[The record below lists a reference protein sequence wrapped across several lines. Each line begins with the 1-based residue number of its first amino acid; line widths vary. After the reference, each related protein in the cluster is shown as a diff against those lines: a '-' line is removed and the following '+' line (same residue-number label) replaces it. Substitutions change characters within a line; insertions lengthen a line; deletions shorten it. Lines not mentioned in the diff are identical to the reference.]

1 MKKKQPQS
9 SVRSKRKRTASS
21 SRTGKTS
28 RINIVPAPEQLAS
41 SRKKKMIPHLFAE
54 EKYRMLFSM
63 TTDGIV
69 VTDNAGRC
77 LDANNSACVLFGYSH
92 KELTSRS
99 ITDITAKEDVDAFR
113 SVWKKFLKDGCMVGE
128 FTVKTKSGNER
139 LVEFKSIANF
149 SPGIHVSTVRDLT
162 EQREALGVLQKN
174 EQRYRAF
181 IQNSTEGIWC
191 YVLKRPVDITLP
203 VKTQIKR
210 FFKDAFLQ
218 ECNDEFAKMYGYANA
233 GEIIGT
239 RMEEIVVKGD
249 PKNVQYLTQFIRSNY
264 RLREMETVEQDRN
277 GRQFLVI
284 NNIIGTVV
292 DGKLID
298 AWGTQRDITEKKKA
312 EYELRST
319 KDAYADLVHRIP
331 FVVYKWRMKKSG
343 EFILDFVSP
352 RVKDLYGISDE
363 YMLKNPAAIFE
374 LIHPDDRAAF
384 IERNNHCAR
393 TLEVFT
399 WEGRSLVNGV
409 ERWVQFNST
418 PRKLEDGDVLWDGI
432 LQETTERKQT
442 EVAILTKGNED
453 RILAEAAEA
462 LAGFTT
468 EESVFSYIATVL
480 DEIVPNSIII
490 LSAMHETDQTVRVR
504 NISGYS
510 GMLAKTARSILGFDP
525 EKIHFK
531 MEQML
536 IQKHS
541 VPHLH
546 RYENGIHEVAPT
558 ILTKRV
564 ASKLQSLLNFQDIY
578 SIGIT
583 GNMVH
588 GFIHLFCYDKHAKQ
602 NLRVIEPFVHL
613 CTMSLEKIRS
623 LNNITESERRYR
635 LLADNATDVV
645 WVMNFDGTFKYISP
659 SILALRGFTVDEL
672 LSLPVA
678 EHVLPSS
685 RSSIL
690 PLIEKAK
697 KVSAGITIDL
707 TPDIFEI
714 EQPCKD
720 GTTVWVEVNA
730 QVIFDDDRKPYGV
743 LGVSHNITKRKRA
756 EEELRRTNNE
766 NRFLVE
772 ASLALAGCSTEKD
785 VYAVIRKEIQ
795 QLIPGCVL
803 FIMNTSEDGQK
814 SIVTEIAGIES
825 SVLSAGMKL
834 LRYDPIG
841 KSFDN
846 MKGWAELFCK
856 PELHTFKGGLYELS
870 SGVIPKFLAPKIEIL
885 LGVKGFHS
893 IGIAEG
899 NTYLGYI
906 HIMTRQAE
914 MPVLTSTI
922 ETFAHQCYLSLAKI
936 RTQTKVAEEAHRR
949 TTMMNT
955 SGDGIAIINQEHRVV
970 ECNPQFARMLRYPPE
985 ELIGMYV
992 WNFEMTMTE
1001 SEIRE
1006 KFADLLSINMIFE
1019 ARHRR
1024 KDGTSYDVEVNA
1036 SGTMVG
1042 NEPLVFVVCRDITE
1056 RNDMIRA
1063 LQESEEK
1070 HRTMF
1075 DTMAQGVVYH
1085 DRSGAIV
1092 SANPAAERLLGLSAD
1107 QLMGRTSYDPRWHCI
1122 HEDGT
1127 PYSADTLPAEIS
1139 LRTGK
1144 QVLGC
1149 MVGVFNVKLER
1160 YFWIIVDSVPQFRA
1174 GETTPYM
1181 VYVTFEDVTE
1191 RKLIEE
1197 ERRTN
1202 IEQIKLSEESYRG
1215 LFNSVR
1221 DAIYIQNERAE
1232 FLDVND
1238 GAVKM
1243 YGYTRDE
1250 FVGKTPAYV
1259 SAPQVNDHFD
1269 FPEMIKD
1276 VMKDIPQHF
1285 EFWGRRKNGEI
1296 FPKNVSMY
1304 KGTYFGKP
1312 VIISMAQD
1320 ITERKRLEKEQ
1331 LNQFNEL
1338 NLLYSL
1344 TNSATM
1350 DIALVQIYDLAVSSI
1365 MRGLS
1370 CDRSAIL
1377 LFDAAGV
1384 LHFKSWSGLS
1394 ERYRTA
1400 TANHCPWSIDSVDP
1414 APILVEDVNND
1425 PSLEQ
1430 YLSLIRDEGIRS
1442 LAFIPLK
1449 HNGRLIGKFMVY
1461 FNDHHVF
1468 TEQEIRLSETIAL
1481 TIGGA
1486 IVRKQT
1492 ILALRENE
1500 AKLRTIFGTMEEGLA
1515 LNELVYNEHG
1525 DVVDY
1530 RILEVNPA
1538 FTRITNLEH
1547 NSIVGRLATDLYKM
1561 PTEYITRF
1569 WREHLNDK
1577 EAIKTDLID
1586 DQTKRWRHVSTSIP
1600 VNGRFVTSFID
1611 ITDLKNAEQALRSSE
1626 QYNRSLHD
1634 TSPNSTTVSDLNGT
1648 IVYINKQALVM
1659 YGHDLN
1665 ENLVGRNI
1673 FDWVPDHLRTEVAE
1687 KMKHLLEGKLLRNY
1701 QITAKRKN
1709 GDLFHAEINAT
1720 LVPNSEGQ
1728 PAFFLIISSDISE
1741 RVKNDKEIRIVRKRL
1756 ERAESVA
1763 QFGNWE
1769 LDLNEK
1775 LIHSSDGA
1783 KKIYGVSENIL
1794 PLETVQL
1801 MVLGEYRERMN
1812 TALTDLI
1819 ERNIP
1824 YSLEFKIRRMSD
1836 GEILDIYSKAEY
1848 HVVSRKVFGVIHNIT
1863 ERKKA
1868 QEYLEQSEKRYRNIV
1883 DNLHQAYYESNSKA
1897 VFTYCN
1903 PGFMIM
1909 SGYTEDELLSKV
1921 SFKMV
1926 APEHRRRV
1934 VDTYVQM
1941 MAEKRT
1947 DITIEFLI
1955 ETKHGKKFW
1964 IEQISHFNFDG
1975 SGIFT
1980 KASHLVKDI
1989 SERKQSHERLMESE
2003 QRYRQITEA
2012 ITDYIYTVTMQDHIA
2027 LSTKHGPGCLAV
2039 TGYSQDDFD
2048 QNRFLWYNMVVPE
2061 DRPIVERQLDRLFE
2075 QNASEPIEH
2084 RILRKDGI
2092 VRWVRNTLVPRRN
2105 ETGAVL
2111 SYDGL
2116 IQDITE
2122 RKEAEEKLRTSEER
2136 NRALVKTL
2144 PDLLFVHDEQGRFLD
2159 YHAPEGANL
2168 IVAFEAILGRTIE
2181 ELIILYRD
2189 HSGSLPSI
2197 MLLDESTGKH
2207 YKESIELF
2215 LAGVLKP
2222 KMDRAL
2228 KTGEMQHYEY
2238 CLDYGT
2244 EQLYYEA
2251 RLVAFN
2257 DDKILNIIRDVT
2269 DRVRAENELR
2279 TLNEDL
2285 ESRVVQR
2292 TAQLTEANHE
2302 LEAFSYSVSHDLRA
2316 PLRAIDSFSA
2326 MLLEGNE
2333 DKFDDEGKRLISVIR
2348 TSIKKMDLLINGLL
2362 TLSRIG
2368 RSELHVTSIDMNA
2381 LVLTLM
2387 KENLDQ
2393 DRSGIYTIRIDDL
2406 PSVNGD
2412 ESLIRQA
2419 MNNLISNAVK
2429 YSASVEHPTIEITGS
2444 VQEYS
2449 AVFTVKD
2456 NGAGFDPSKA
2466 GKLFGIFQRLHTD
2479 DQFKGLGIGLSIVQR
2494 IIHRHGGRVWADGK
2508 TNGGAM
2514 FSFSLPY
2521 GK

>member
-1 MKKKQPQS
+1 MKKKQLQS
-9 SVRSKRKRTASS
+9 SVRSKRKRSVSS
-21 SRTGKTS
+21 PRTGKSS
-28 RINIVPAPEQLAS
+28 RISIVPASEQFAAS
-41 SRKKKMIPHLFAE
+41 GKKNVIPQLFAE

-69 VTDNAGRC
+69 VTDNAGHC

-99 ITDITAKEDVDAFR
+99 IADITAKEDIEAFR

-128 FTVKTKSGNER
+128 FSVRTKSGNER

-162 EQREALGVLQKN
+162 EQREALGALQKN

-191 YVLKRPVDITLP
+191 FGLKRPVDITLP

-210 FFKDAFLQ
+210 FFEDAYLQ
-218 ECNDEFAKMYGYANA
+218 ECNDEYAKMYGYSGAH
-233 GEIIGT
+233 EIIGA
-239 RMEEIVVKGD
+239 RLEELLVKDD
-249 PKNVQYLTQFIRSNY
+249 PKNITILTEFIRSKY
-264 RLREMETVEQDRN
+264 RLRETESVEQDRN
-277 GRQFLVI
+277 GRHFSVV
-284 NNIIGTVV
+284 NNLIGTVV

-298 AWGTQRDITEKKKA
+298 AWGTQRDITEKKSA
-312 EYELRST
+312 ENELRST
-319 KDAYADLVHRIP
+319 KDAYADLIHRIP
-331 FVVYKWRMKKSG
+331 FVVYKWRVKKTG

-374 LIHPDDRAAF
+374 LIHPDDRAGF
-384 IERNNHCAR
+384 IEQNSRCAR
-393 TLEVFT
+393 TLETFS

-462 LAGFTT
+462 LAGFTS
-468 EESVFSYIATVL
+468 EESVFSYIGAVL
-480 DEIVPNSIII
+480 DEIVPNSIIV
-490 LSAMHETDQTVRVR
+490 LSALREGDQTVRVR
-504 NISGYS
+504 NISGLS
-510 GMLAKTARSILGFDP
+510 GILEKTARSILGFDP
-525 EKIHFK
+525 RKIDFK
-531 MEQML
+531 VDPGL

-541 VPHLH
+541 IPHLH
-546 RYENGIHEVAPT
+546 RYENGMHEVAPT
-558 ILTKRV
+558 ILSKRV
-564 ASKLQSLLNFQDIY
+564 ASKIQSLLKVQDIY

-583 GNMVH
+583 GSAVH
-588 GFIHLFCYDKHAKQ
+588 GYIHLFCYDKHSKQ

-623 LNNITESERRYR
+623 LNRITESERRYR

-659 SILALRGFTVDEL
+659 SITALRGYSIEEL
-672 LSLPVA
+672 LSLPVT

-690 PLIEKAK
+690 PLFEKAK
-697 KVSAGITIDL
+697 KVSSGIPVDL
-707 TPDIFEI
+707 SPDIFEI

-720 GTTVWVEVNA
+720 GSTVWVEVNA

-772 ASLALAGCSTEKD
+772 ASLALAGCSSEKD
-785 VYAVIRKEIQ
+785 VYGVIRKQLQ

-814 SIVTEIAGIES
+814 SIVAEIAGIDS

-834 LRYDPIG
+834 LRYDPVG

-846 MKGWAELFCK
+846 MKGWADLFCK
-856 PELHTFKGGLYELS
+856 PQLHTFKGGLFELS
-870 SGVIPKFLAPKIEIL
+870 SGVVPKFLAPKIEKL

-899 NTYLGYI
+899 DFYLGYI
-906 HIMTRQAE
+906 HILTRQPE
-914 MPVLTSTI
+914 MPVLSSTI
-922 ETFAHQCYLSLAKI
+922 ETFAHQCHLALAKI

-949 TTMMNT
+949 KTMMNT

-970 ECNPQFARMLRYPPE
+970 ECNPQFARMLGYSSE
-985 ELIGMYV
+985 ELVGMYV
-992 WNFEMTMTE
+992 WEFEETMTE
-1001 SEIRE
+1001 AEIR
-1006 KFADLLSINMIFE
+1006 KQFADLPSINTIFE

-1024 KDGTSYDVEVNA
+1024 KDGTTYEVEVNA
-1036 SGTMVG
+1036 SGTLVG

-1056 RNDMIRA
+1056 RKHIIHA
-1063 LQESEEK
+1063 LRDSEEK
-1070 HRTMF
+1070 HRTLF
-1075 DTMAQGVVYH
+1075 DTMAQGIVYQDH
-1085 DRSGAIV
+1085 TGKIV
-1092 SANPAAERLLGLSAD
+1092 SANPAAERLLGLSID
-1107 QLMGRTSYDPRWHCI
+1107 QLLGRTSFDPRWHCI

-1127 PYSADTLPAEIS
+1127 PYPGDTHPAMIS

-1149 MVGVFNVKLER
+1149 MMGVFNVQTER
-1160 YFWIIVDSVPQFRA
+1160 YTWIIVDSVPQFHP
-1174 GETTPYM
+1174 GGSSPFM
-1181 VYVTFEDVTE
+1181 VYTTFEDVTE
-1191 RKLIEE
+1191 RK
-1197 ERRTN
+1197 
-1202 IEQIKLSEESYRG
+1202 
-1215 LFNSVR
+1215 
-1221 DAIYIQNERAE
+1221 
-1232 FLDVND
+1232 
-1238 GAVKM
+1238 
-1243 YGYTRDE
+1243 
-1250 FVGKTPAYV
+1250 
-1259 SAPQVNDHFD
+1259 
-1269 FPEMIKD
+1269 
-1276 VMKDIPQHF
+1276 
-1285 EFWGRRKNGEI
+1285 
-1296 FPKNVSMY
+1296 
-1304 KGTYFGKP
+1304 
-1312 VIISMAQD
+1312 
-1320 ITERKRLEKEQ
+1320 RLEQEQ
-1331 LNQFNEL
+1331 LRQYNEL

-1344 TNSATM
+1344 THSATM

-1365 MRGLS
+1365 IRGLS

-1377 LFDAAGV
+1377 LFDSAGA
-1384 LHFKSWSGLS
+1384 LHFKSWNGLS

-1400 TANHCPWSIDSVDP
+1400 TANHCPWSVDSVDP
-1414 APILVEDVNND
+1414 SPILVEDVNND
-1425 PSLEQ
+1425 PSLEH
-1430 YLSLIRDEGIRS
+1430 YLSVIRDEGIRS

-1461 FNDHHVF
+1461 FNDRHVF

-1481 TIGGA
+1481 TIAGA
-1486 IVRKQT
+1486 IARKQS
-1492 ILALRENE
+1492 IVALRENE
-1500 AKLRTIFGTMEEGLA
+1500 EKLRTIFTAMEEGLA

-1525 DVVDY
+1525 DVIDY

-1538 FTRITNLEH
+1538 FGRIANLEH
-1547 NSIVGRLATDLYKM
+1547 NNVVGRLATDLYKM
-1561 PTEYITRF
+1561 PPEYITSF
-1569 WREHLNDK
+1569 WKVHLNDK
-1577 EAIKTDLID
+1577 EAIKTDLFD
-1586 DQTKRWRHVSTSIP
+1586 EQTKRWKHVSTSIP
-1600 VNGRFVTSFID
+1600 LNGRFVTSFID

-1634 TSPNSTTVSDLNGT
+1634 TSPNSTTVTDLNGN

-1659 YGHDLN
+1659 YGHELS

-1673 FDWVPDHLRTEVAE
+1673 FDWVPDHLLDEVTE
-1687 KMKHLLEGKLLRNY
+1687 KMKGMLEGKLLRNY
-1701 QITAKRKN
+1701 QISVKRKN
-1709 GDLFHAEINAT
+1709 GELFHAEINAT
-1720 LVPNSEGQ
+1720 LVPNSEGE
-1728 PAFFLIISSDISE
+1728 PAFYLVITSDISE
-1741 RVKNDKEIRIVRKRL
+1741 RVKNDKEIRAGRKRL

-1769 LDLNEK
+1769 LALDEQM
-1775 LIHSSDGA
+1775 IHASDGA
-1783 KKIYGVSENIL
+1783 KKIYGFTENSVPLELVRSLILEEYRL
-1794 PLETVQL
+1794 PLVS
-1801 MVLGEYRERMN
+1801 
-1812 TALTDLI
+1812 ALNDLI
-1819 ERNIP
+1819 ERNTP
-1824 YSLEFKIRRMSD
+1824 YSVEFKIRRASD
-1836 GEILDIYSKAEY
+1836 GEILDLYSKAEY
-1848 HVVSRKVFGVIHNIT
+1848 HSGSRKVFGVIHNIT

-1883 DNLHQAYYESNSKA
+1883 DNLHQAYYESNRKA

-1903 PGFMIM
+1903 PGFIIM
-1909 SGYTEDELLSKV
+1909 SGYTQDELLSKV

-1926 APEHRRRV
+1926 APEHRPRV
-1934 VDTYVQM
+1934 VDAYVRM
-1941 MAEKRT
+1941 MEEKRS

-1964 IEQISHFNFDG
+1964 IEQISHFDFDG
-1975 SGIFT
+1975 AGLFT
-1980 KASHLVKDI
+1980 KATHFVKDI

-2012 ITDYIYTVTMQDHIA
+2012 ITDYIYTVTMQDHVA

-2039 TGYSQDDFD
+2039 TGYTQEDFD
-2048 QNRFLWYNMVVPE
+2048 QNHFLWYNMVVPE
-2061 DRPIVERQLDRLFE
+2061 DRPVVERQLDRLFE
-2075 QNASEPIEH
+2075 QNTSDPIEH
-2084 RILRKDGI
+2084 RIIRKDGV

-2136 NRALVKTL
+2136 NRALVTTL
-2144 PDLLFVHDEQGRFLD
+2144 PDLLFVHDAQGRFLD
-2159 YHAPEGANL
+2159 YHAPDASELTIPFNIFVGKS
-2168 IVAFEAILGRTIE
+2168 IE
-2181 ELIILYRD
+2181 EMMALYRE
-2189 HSGSLPSI
+2189 HSDSLPSI

-2207 YKESIELF
+2207 YKESVELF
-2215 LAGVLKP
+2215 IAGVLKP
-2222 KMDRAL
+2222 KMERAL

-2238 CLDYGT
+2238 CLDNGT
-2244 EQLYYEA
+2244 DRLYYEA

-2257 DDKILNIIRDVT
+2257 NDKILNIIRDVT

-2292 TAQLTEANHE
+2292 TAQLTEANQE

-2333 DKFDDEGKRLISVIR
+2333 DKFDDEGKRLISIIR
-2348 TSIKKMDLLINGLL
+2348 TSIRKMDLLINGLL

-2368 RSELHVTSIDMNA
+2368 RSELHISSIDMNA

-2393 DRSGIYTIRIDDL
+2393 DNSGRYTIHIDDL

-2419 MNNLISNAVK
+2419 LNNLIANAVK
-2429 YSASVEHPTIEITGS
+2429 YSAGVEHPTIEITGLIR
-2444 VQEYS
+2444 EDA
-2449 AVFTVKD
+2449 AVFSVKD

-2494 IIHRHGGRVWADGK
+2494 IIHRHGGRVWADSK
-2508 TNGGAM
+2508 LNGGAA
-2514 FSFSLPY
+2514 FFFSLPY
-2521 GK
+2521 GKK